1 MKDKCCRY
9 LIFCGKKTHR
19 QGFWC
24 DKKFYKKNVSKQ
36 RVQMFLFYCQNI
48 VLGSSRISI
57 FDCQGSFETFL
68 MIVIFCWQTVLF
80 LAAYPPSVTVVAI
93 QHYIVS
99 MQEERYRARGN
110 TYHEWNY
117 RVPSTPF
124 ASARAKRTI
133 IYNFA
138 FVPCLC
144 VRVAMVTLVSGP
156 GSIINQAGPRQRRG
170 ECEV

>member
-1 MKDKCCRY
+1 
-9 LIFCGKKTHR
+9 
-19 QGFWC
+19 
-24 DKKFYKKNVSKQ
+24 
-36 RVQMFLFYCQNI
+36 MFLFYCQNI

-156 GSIINQAGPRQRRG
+156 GSIINQAGPGQRRVRVWSVTKANVPDTETSG
-170 ECEV
+170 STGTCQVRTGLSWWLLSRAVPE